1 MRALPFTLILATLIL
16 VAIAAPAPAQ
26 TPEKSPA
33 AATTK
38 PARGGDIKRDEY
50 IERAVER
57 ARKSAAARFDK
68 MDANHDGILTVEE
81 RRAYRAARRGDAAQ

>member
-1 MRALPFTLILATLIL
+1 MRVLVVAAAMVALHAADALAQN
-16 VAIAAPAPAQ
+16 PAPD
-26 TPEKSPA
+26 A
-33 AATTK
+33 AAR
-38 PARGGDIKRDEY
+38 PSVSRGAPIGRDEY
-50 IERAVER
+50 VERAVER